1 MLLIVAPAEVPEAP
15 TTPAQSHSAEEHPV
29 LQNLEE
35 SGMKAANAETDSQ
48 SVGEA
53 GTESWEEAV
62 LPREQ
67 IPKEE
72 TSRTPEPSSLP
83 ATSIK
88 LAPAIKQKQ
97 KIQET
102 PTPKPRADA
111 EKASMSASSDS
122 NSTHDYLLF
131 ATRNK
136 YKVISRRAE

>member
-1 MLLIVAPAEVPEAP
+1 M
-15 TTPAQSHSAEEHPV
+15 

-83 ATSIK
+83 ATSIE
-88 LAPAIKQKQ
+88 LAPAIKQ